1 MDILR
6 DLEKDLGFEDELAVE
21 ASRVRIHV
29 EARRYGKDVTVL
41 EGFDASLDLD
51 LLARDLK
58 KGLGTGGTV
67 KNRTVELQ
75 GDHRKSA
82 AEWLKAKGY
91 KLA

>member
-1 MDILR
+1 MDTLR

-29 EARRYGKDVTVL
+29 ASRRYGKMVTVL
-41 EGFDASLDLD
+41 EGFDAGLDLEG
-51 LLARDLK
+51 LARDLK

-67 KNRTVELQ
+67 KGQTIELQ
-75 GDHRKSA
+75 GDHRRA
-82 AEWLKAKGY
+82 ASDWLKARGY